1 MPESI
6 EKLAVALGNRLKR
19 LEWKLVTAESCTGGR
34 LAAAITS
41 IPGSSDWF
49 DRGFVTYSNLSK
61 EEMLG
66 VHHATL
72 NRFGAVSEQ
81 TVIEMAHGALQR
93 SRAQISLATTGI
105 AGPGGGLP
113 DKPVGTVWIG
123 WQHVRG
129 AEGTTVHVFPGH
141 REHIRTLT
149 VRTALENLIQ
159 FIDT

>member
-1 MPESI
+1 MPDSI
-6 EKLAVALGNRLKR
+6 EKLAVTIGNRLKR

-34 LAAAITS
+34 LAAAITA

-49 DRGFVTYSNLSK
+49 DRGFITYSNASK

-66 VHHATL
+66 VCHATL

-81 TVIEMAHGALQR
+81 AVFEMAMGALTR

-105 AGPGGGLP
+105 AGPGGGSA

-123 WQHVRG
+123 WHHARGGSGSLVR
-129 AEGTTVHVFPGH
+129 AFPGS

-149 VRTALENLIQ
+149 VRTALESLLR
-159 FIDT
+159 FIEL